1 MNRPHALQVFE
12 RNIRQGRNTMHQ
24 KHGMSRRRVL
34 ELAGAAG
41 GLAMVGGFRGAHAQG
56 AKRIEKLAPELDA
69 IIDTSQPITELAN
82 GFGGDIGP
90 AEGPVWVAE

>member
-1 MNRPHALQVFE
+1 
-12 RNIRQGRNTMHQ
+12 MHE

-41 GLAMVGGFRGAHAQG
+41 GLALAGGFRDAYAQG

-69 IIDTSQPITELAN
+69 IIDSSQPITELAN

-90 AEGPVWVAE
+90 AEGPVWVSEGK